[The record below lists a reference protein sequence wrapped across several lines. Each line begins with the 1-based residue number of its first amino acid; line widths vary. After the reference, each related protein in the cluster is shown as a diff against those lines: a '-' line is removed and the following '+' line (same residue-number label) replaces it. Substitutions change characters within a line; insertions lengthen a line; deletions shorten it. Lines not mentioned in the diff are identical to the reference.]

1 MINPSYGEERERE
14 KGGVVQIIA
23 RLRLNLPSVYIGGRS
38 DTERERERRE
48 LTTMQPSPL
57 VNFQVTTNLVG
68 DVSCLMSRL
77 SVAISAYLYVGDAD
91 NLGRGI
97 E

>member
-1 MINPSYGEERERE
+1 M
-14 KGGVVQIIA
+14 QIIA

-38 DTERERERRE
+38 DTEGETRADDDA
-48 LTTMQPSPL
+48 TVTL

-77 SVAISAYLYVGDAD
+77 SVAISAYLRRR
-91 NLGRGI
+91 RGQFGTRN
-97 E
+97 